1 LFLLKLLFVL
11 ALDVM
16 AEAVFIYDF
25 DTLTH
30 DDLIIEVR
38 PPCVLALDVISKV
51 ESNYT
56 FGSLN
61 YDERIT

>member
-1 LFLLKLLFVL
+1 
-11 ALDVM
+11 M